1 MVFADFNLD
10 ISGFTQLITEK
21 AKNMVAS
28 LNCALFRFLAHYVC
42 HRGCLGYS
50 IVGMLYCNNRA
61 KHTLRSFTK
70 IAFRGRW
77 V

>member
-1 MVFADFNLD
+1 MVFVYFTLD
-10 ISGFTQLITEK
+10 ILSGFMQLITEK
-21 AKNMVAS
+21 VKCGIHKLRSFQIFSPLCVIG
-28 LNCALFRFLAHYVC
+28 
-42 HRGCLGYS
+42 GCLGYS